1 MTKGPT
7 RRIHEDP
14 EFAQLFEASEKDGPS
29 SVQIDKAL
37 SRVSQM
43 ATTSRVSWHWWKAGL
58 VIGVAIVGVSARV
71 DVAAPRSEAAGGVSP
86 SPPISAITEPAMP
99 TRTVSVNDLAAA
111 PVAVTP
117 PQPRQ
122 PGPGARA
129 SVPSERRKKE
139 ETTFDD
145 ELALVSSARAAL
157 EAKDVPS
164 CLQSVE
170 RYEQRFRSGL
180 FAQEVEVMH
189 IEAVALSG
197 ERGRARAW
205 AERFLTVNPTSPYTK
220 RVRSVIERLQD

>member
-7 RRIHEDP
+7 RRIYEDP
-14 EFAQLFEASEKDGPS
+14 EFARLFEASEKDGPS

-43 ATTSRVSWHWWKAGL
+43 ATTSRLSWHWWKAGL
-58 VIGVAIVGVSARV
+58 VIGAAIVGVSARV
-71 DVAAPRSEAAGGVSP
+71 DVSDPGTEAVGGVSS
-86 SPPISAITEPAMP
+86 SPPLSVSTDPP
-99 TRTVSVNDLAAA
+99 TPTQTVSVNDLADA
-111 PVAVTP
+111 PVAVP
-117 PQPRQ
+117 PQQPRA
-122 PGPGARA
+122 GARA
-129 SVPSERRKKE
+129 SVPSERRTRE
-139 ETTFDD
+139 GTTFDD

-157 EAKDVPS
+157 EAKDVRS

-189 IEAVALSG
+189 IEALALSG
-197 ERGRARAW
+197 ERARARAW